1 MGALEGKPDGSS
13 ADQGDALGSMVTADA
28 VLRRV
33 LGQMSASCP
42 GRPQYSWA
50 KSAWIGVQTRGS
62 TGKNAGKNGSGG
74 KMGPLGS
81 E

>member
-1 MGALEGKPDGSS
+1 MGALGGKPDGSS
-13 ADQGDALGSMVTADA
+13 ADQGNASGGMVTADA

-33 LGQMSASCP
+33 LGQMRASCS
-42 GRPQYSWA
+42 GRPQYFWA
-50 KSAWIGVQTRGS
+50 MSAWIAEQTRGS